1 MIGILFTT
9 MKVAKWEISRQIKTD
24 LPIVLEEID
33 LKCIVGRLASVGR
46 RRIESEDL
54 KCWGVCAER
63 RHVRRALNVK

>member
-9 MKVAKWEISRQIKTD
+9 MKVAKWEISRQIKTA

-46 RRIESEDL
+46 FEMLRGM
-54 KCWGVCAER
+54 CWFSPCATSAT
-63 RHVRRALNVK
+63 ALNVK